1 MQTGPQR
8 QGPWILPHKMELN
21 LIWSLAKR
29 DFRERYSGAVL
40 GIFWSFVWPLVSILI
55 YTVIFSK
62 IMGARLP
69 GFSAAYSYG
78 IYLVA
83 GLLPWT
89 AFANTVSRVST
100 IFVDRKDI
108 ISKVKVSL
116 PFFPLYI
123 VISETITFA
132 ISLVIFLFFLFFTGT
147 EFSRLLIFIPLI
159 YLVQQIFAYA
169 LGFFLAIFQVFIRDL
184 KELTGIILQ
193 VWFWFTPIVY
203 VREILPPFANNLI
216 PYNPTFIF
224 ISAYQNIFVFQHL
237 PDLVSLIILTL
248 LGLALLLA
256 AYLLFIKF
264 EKDLRDII

>member
-1 MQTGPQR
+1 MEPYALH
-8 QGPWILPHKMELN
+8 QGLRVLLHKMELN
-21 LIWSLAKR
+21 LISSLAKR

-108 ISKVKVSL
+108 ISKVKLSL
-116 PFFPLYI
+116 PSFPLYI
-123 VISETITFA
+123 VISETITFT
-132 ISLVIFLFFLFFTGT
+132 ISLVFFFFFLIFTGS
-147 EFSRLLIFIPLI
+147 ELSRLLVFIPLI

-203 VREILPPFANNLI
+203 VREILPPFATNLI
-216 PYNPTFIF
+216 PYNPSFIF
-224 ISAYQNIFVFQHL
+224 IKAYQDIFVFQQV
-237 PDLVSLIILTL
+237 PNFVSLIILAF

-256 AYLLFIKF
+256 AYLLFMKL
-264 EKDLRDII
+264 EKDVRDFI